1 MRRQLVALV
10 NQETGV
16 DLSQILLL
24 RNANWRADGVRARGA
39 SIDQWVSIRT
49 TDTKYDYFWHRRPQT
64 ELVVV
69 IVREDGRDRVYGVYR
84 VLGVE
89 STGTLGSL
97 ATEPLRQSY
106 IDCGVENK
114 PARKFK
120 IEQIP
125 FSATGLPVAGWE
137 GKEICSVARSDG
149 TLFWA
154 IEVELPNCPQTGPV
168 DR

>member
-16 DLSQILLL
+16 DYSQIMLL

-49 TDTKYDYFWHRRPQT
+49 TGTKYDYFWHQKPQT
-64 ELVVV
+64 EVVVV

-89 STGTLGSL
+89 GDGTLGSL
-97 ATEPLRQSY
+97 AAEPLRQSY

-114 PARKFK
+114 PAR
-120 IEQIP
+120 
-125 FSATGLPVAGWE
+125 VN
-137 GKEICSVARSDG
+137 GKR
-149 TLFWA
+149 
-154 IEVELPNCPQTGPV
+154 
-168 DR
+168 